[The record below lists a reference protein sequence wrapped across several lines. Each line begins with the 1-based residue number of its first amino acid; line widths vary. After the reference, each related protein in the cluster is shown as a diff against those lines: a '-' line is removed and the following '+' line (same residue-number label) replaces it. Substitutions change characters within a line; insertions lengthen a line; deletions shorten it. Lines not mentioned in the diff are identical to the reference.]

1 MISANAILDT
11 ADYNSLTIKTETMID
26 DDQPVST
33 HYIAARCSEIL
44 FSLMVRAER
53 IYCLRN
59 AKTLEEAEQEE
70 KHLFTNQKVLL
81 DQIDELYGYAQDN
94 IGADVEMYRPFSI
107 KEIKRQ
113 QKEALDK
120 FLDLLDD
127 DE

>member
-1 MISANAILDT
+1 MS
-11 ADYNSLTIKTETMID
+11 D

-33 HYIAARCSEIL
+33 HYIAARCTEIL

-59 AKTLEEAEQEE
+59 AKTIEEAEQEE
-70 KHLFTNQKVLL
+70 EHLLTNQKVLL

-94 IGADVEMYRPFSI
+94 IGPDVAEYVPFSI
-107 KEIKRQ
+107 TKIKRQ
-113 QKEALDK
+113 EKEALDK
-120 FLDLLDD
+120 FLDLLND